1 LTDLLKMRTRG
12 VWIDKRRMPDM
23 AKLRVHGDELVV
35 WLSPLEKLGAFRGD
49 VHVPLAAVRSAR
61 VSDRPWS
68 ELRGIRAPGTGF
80 PGIISLCTRRGSTV
94 VDFAA
99 VYRGGPAVVVD
110 LEGAHFDRLVVTC
123 NDADN
128 VVRCIEQAV
137 LPRA

>member
-1 LTDLLKMRTRG
+1 MLD
-12 VWIDKRRMPDM
+12 V

-35 WLSPLEKLGAFRGD
+35 GLSPLEKLGAFRGD

-61 VSDRPWS
+61 VSARPWS

-80 PGIISLCTRRGSTV
+80 PGIISLCTRRGSGV

-110 LEGAHFDRLVVTC
+110 LEGAHFDRIVVTC
-123 NDADN
+123 EDADN
-128 VVRCIEQAV
+128 VVRRIEQAV
-137 LPRA
+137 PPRA